1 MIRRLIF
8 SRATEDA
15 RVDDFLSAIRGT
27 DPRRT
32 DTRAFPRILLAG
44 TVA

>member
-1 MIRRLIF
+1 VIRFLFR
-8 SRATEDA
+8 RAWEDA
-15 RVDDFLSAIRGT
+15 RVDDFLSAIRAT

-32 DTRAFPRILLAG
+32 DTRAFPRIVLAG